1 MDGVKIKTAKIN
13 VDDSMR
19 QLELPNM
26 TLWGRLKSLNISVRW
41 LLDQNDLHERFTQD
55 ELHLIFKYGCSGF
68 NLESVIYEKP
78 DIFFDK
84 LVIQLGRNFPTDA
97 GFIQSVTFEELV
109 ADMASVSRVLSKVKC
124 LNSLDIFYLIEWV
137 VNQFLVKRNENEGL

>member
-26 TLWGRLKSLNISVRW
+26 TLWGRLKSLNIRVRW

-68 NLESVIYEKP
+68 NLESVIY
-78 DIFFDK
+78 
-84 LVIQLGRNFPTDA
+84 
-97 GFIQSVTFEELV
+97 
-109 ADMASVSRVLSKVKC
+109 
-124 LNSLDIFYLIEWV
+124 
-137 VNQFLVKRNENEGL
+137 